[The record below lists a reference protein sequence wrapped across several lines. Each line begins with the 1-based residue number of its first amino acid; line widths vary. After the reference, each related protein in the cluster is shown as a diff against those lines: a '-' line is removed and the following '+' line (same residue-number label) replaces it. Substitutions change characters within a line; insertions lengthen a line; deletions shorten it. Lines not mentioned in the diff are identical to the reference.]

1 MKKKQQQRK
10 KKRASIRQKEKK
22 AEKAGKKKKGASE
35 GTRTMEV
42 TFSAEDAVACAAAVA
57 ARGEFGAVSIPGTAL
72 TLVRRAT
79 CRGSSAADELASTLR
94 LCPFPFPFP

>member
-1 MKKKQQQRK
+1 
-10 KKRASIRQKEKK
+10 
-22 AEKAGKKKKGASE
+22 
-35 GTRTMEV
+35 MEV